1 MSIFTG
7 LASLPAKTSAWALL
21 FLSALALESCALY
34 FQYEMDLR
42 PCIMCIYQRTAI
54 FGIMFA
60 ALLPLINNNVL
71 ARLLAYVVWAVS
83 AVRGLQIAMEHVEI
97 QTSANSFFAT
107 CEIVPNFPSW
117 LPLHEL
123 LPAIFAA
130 TGDCGDI
137 NWSFMNMSM
146 PQWMVVVFAFYGALL
161 ALLLVCRMWKFK
173 TI

>member
-1 MSIFTG
+1 MSLFTG
-7 LASLPAKTSAWALL
+7 LASLPGKTAAWALL
-21 FLSALALESCALY
+21 FLSAVALESTALY
-34 FQYEMDLR
+34 FQYELALL

-60 ALLPLINNNVL
+60 ALLPLIKNNVL
-71 ARLLAYVVWAVS
+71 TRLLAYVVWAVA
-83 AVRGLQIAMEHVEI
+83 AVRGLQIALEHVEI
-97 QTSANSFFAT
+97 QSAANAFFAT
-107 CEIVPNFPSW
+107 CEIVPNFPVW
-117 LPLHEL
+117 LPLHEW

-137 NWSFMNMSM
+137 KWSFMELSM
-146 PQWMVVVFAFYGALL
+146 PQWMVVIFAFYAGLL